1 MALKSVIENPDDILD
16 ALKEH
21 YKETTIAGR
30 TMYVLSVEG
39 ITEHPDVLNL
49 KSAHEKQ
56 KAANRTLQSDLA
68 AARSRLEGL
77 PDDFDGEA
85 YEALKTTAE
94 GKAPAQTDA
103 QVAQVRTQ
111 LEKKHATEV
120 GKKDDRINVL
130 QNQINKLTVEDG
142 LSKALDE
149 SGVDPAFKPGA
160 MALLK
165 SKGAVKLVE
174 EDGEFKAL
182 VETDMG
188 PMPIAKYVQD
198 WSGSDE
204 GKIYVKKPTG
214 GDAPGSNGRNLGEN
228 PWDTHGGKVKPNLTK
243 QSEYITAHP
252 EKARQLAKAAG
263 VTPNW

>member
-1 MALKSVIENPDDILD
+1 MALKSVIEKASDILD

-21 YKETTIAGR
+21 YKETTIAGKQ
-30 TMYVLSVEG
+30 MFALVVDG

-49 KSAHEKQ
+49 KTAHEKQ
-56 KAANRTLQSDLA
+56 KATNRSLVAEMATL
-68 AARSRLEGL
+68 RERLDGL
-77 PDDFDGEA
+77 PDDFNAEA
-85 YEALKTTAE
+85 YEALKTAAD
-94 GKAPAQTDA
+94 GKTPPKTEE
-103 QVAQVRTQ
+103 QVAQLRAQ
-111 LEKKHATEV
+111 LEKKHSTEI
-120 GKKDDRINVL
+120 GKKDERINVL
-130 QNQINKLTVEDG
+130 QMQINKLTVEDG

-149 SGVDPAFKPGA
+149 AGVDPAFKPGA

-188 PMPIAKYVQD
+188 PMPVGKYVTD

-204 GKIYVKKPTG
+204 GKIYIKKATG
-214 GDAPGSNGRNLGEN
+214 ADAPGSNGRQTGEN
-228 PWDTHGGKVKPNLTK
+228 PWDTQGGKVKPNLTK
-243 QSEYITAHP
+243 QQEFIRLHP
-252 EKARQLAKAAG
+252 ERSRQLATAAG